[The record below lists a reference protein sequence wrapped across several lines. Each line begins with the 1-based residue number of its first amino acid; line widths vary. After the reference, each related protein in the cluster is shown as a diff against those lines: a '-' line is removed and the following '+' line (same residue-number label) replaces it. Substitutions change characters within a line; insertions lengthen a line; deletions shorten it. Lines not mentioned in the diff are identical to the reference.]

1 MLGLI
6 KKDLL
11 IIKSSMR
18 IMFII
23 MVAYSIIS
31 LASND
36 TYAFAFIPALFF
48 LMMMSTFSY
57 DEFNKTDA
65 YITTFPCGKKN
76 VIKAKY
82 LTTII
87 LLVLSTFLS
96 IAMTSIAG
104 IISNNLDFQY
114 CVETTIGIL
123 VAISFLAS
131 LYFPLVYKLGAEK
144 SRIFIFLIV
153 FGLVGLAAI
162 LSKFNISIET
172 ANNIIA
178 ILDEF
183 WFIILPV
190 FVIMAIYISYRVSV
204 HIYMKKEF

>member
-23 MVAYSIIS
+23 MIIYLIMGFS
-31 LASND
+31 SND
-36 TYAFAFIPALFF
+36 SYVFAIIPAIFF
-48 LMMMSTFSY
+48 LMMTSTFSY

-76 VIKAKY
+76 VVKAKY
-82 LTTII
+82 LTTIV
-87 LLVLSTFLS
+87 LLVLSTALS
-96 IAMTSIAG
+96 ILMTSIVG
-104 IISNNLDFQY
+104 ILKNNLDFQY
-114 CVETTIGIL
+114 CLETTIGIL
-123 VAISFLAS
+123 LAISFLAS
-131 LYFPLVYKLGAEK
+131 IYFPLVYKLGAEK
-144 SRIFIFLIV
+144 SRIFVFLIV
-153 FGLVGLAAI
+153 FGLVGLATL
-162 LSKFNISIET
+162 LSKLNINVELF
-172 ANNIIA
+172 NNILT
-178 ILDEF
+178 ILDDY

-190 FVIMAIYISYRVSV
+190 FIIMIIYISYRASV